1 MLFLTNQECQIE
13 FSSSFKLAMPMLYSI
28 SIMHMKVLS
37 QLNHLH
43 EPARYWWITVQLF
56 VTKAHTFSF
65 KSWLMWKSWLEQI
78 ISSTEYRPLTE
89 RSAFRDWR
97 TSEALS
103 ALQSEARMYKQTKAH
118 EKPKIPNTIVKR
130 FELVID
136 GIFTYR
142 KVCHWPKARWK
153 FQ

>member
-1 MLFLTNQECQIE
+1 MFDLNQNNSFPTWRNTCFQKSDLRSILFFLRLFPKLRPSLALVQKTWVLIWPSHYALSHQECQIE
-13 FSSSFKLAMPMLYSI
+13 FSSSEAMLYSI

-78 ISSTEYRPLTE
+78 ISSTEYRPTE
-89 RSAFRDWR
+89 RSVRVSR
-97 TSEALS
+97 LKNV
-103 ALQSEARMYKQTKAH
+103 LR
-118 EKPKIPNTIVKR
+118 
-130 FELVID
+130 
-136 GIFTYR
+136 
-142 KVCHWPKARWK
+142 
-153 FQ
+153 